1 MRFVIFCASVFAL
14 LGGFGHAE
22 GTAAVDEILHP
33 PHDVRFRGP
42 VAPTGELAFDGYH
55 VLRNSC
61 EELGGYRV
69 AANGD
74 DLVLES
80 FLRIDRDAVC
90 VEVFRGN
97 VPREYRVPG
106 LVPGRAYRVLFTTA
120 DGGLVDFGR
129 SPADPASPSG
139 FAD

>member
-1 MRFVIFCASVFAL
+1 MRLVIFCASVFAL

-22 GTAAVDEILHP
+22 GTSAVEEILHP

-42 VAPTGELAFDGYH
+42 VAPAGELAFDGYH

-69 AANGD
+69 AVNGD
-74 DLVLES
+74 DLVLNS

-97 VPREYRVPG
+97 VPREYRVTGLRPG
-106 LVPGRAYRVLFTTA
+106 HAYRVLFTTP
-120 DGGLVDFGR
+120 DGGFIDFGT
-129 SPADPASPSG
+129 SPAGPGSPNG
-139 FAD
+139 FPD